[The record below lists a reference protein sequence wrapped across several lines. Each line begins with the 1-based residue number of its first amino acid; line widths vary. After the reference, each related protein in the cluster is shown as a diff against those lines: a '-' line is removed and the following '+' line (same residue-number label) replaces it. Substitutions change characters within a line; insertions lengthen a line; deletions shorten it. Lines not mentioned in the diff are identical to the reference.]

1 VAGYLTFLRGRFASL
16 LFLTMLSAVALAQ
29 EADSANGTA
38 ERESAVADKKEKDP
52 DRGRILAIPIIITE
66 PAIGE
71 GLGAAVMYFH
81 GKKKIDELPIT
92 TAGDVAKED
101 RKNKPPPT
109 VTGLFAFA
117 TNNETAGVGIGHRR
131 TFKNDLY
138 RFTGV
143 FARANINTTFFVR
156 DFPFGFSMD
165 GVFFFANLKRRIVDS
180 NFFVGVSAAY
190 INADIDFDATPEDS
204 FSSGILDFSLVDA
217 GVAGSIIYDSRD
229 NTSMPNSGQ
238 QVDLTYWRYD
248 EALGGDF
255 GYWKSR
261 LKIHS
266 FHEIGKKF
274 VLGLRLDTAKSG
286 GRVPFYALPFVRL
299 RGIAALRYSGESAGA
314 VEVEGRYD
322 FAKRW
327 SAVAFA
333 GAGFAEARFPVADT
347 EDDIRAYGA
356 GIRFQALK
364 EQNVWLELDLAK
376 GPEDYAFYIQV
387 GHPW

>member
-1 VAGYLTFLRGRFASL
+1 MRLPVPVPALVCGFILTLISCV
-16 LFLTMLSAVALAQ
+16 TMAQ
-29 EADSANGTA
+29 EAGSASETV
-38 ERESAVADKKEKDP
+38 ESAPAVADKKEKNP
-52 DRGRILAIPIIITE
+52 DRGRFLALPIIITE

-81 GKKKIDELPIT
+81 GKKKIDQQQIT

-101 RKNKPPPT
+101 RKNKPPAT

-156 DFPFGFSMD
+156 DFPFDFSID
-165 GVFFFANLKRRIVDS
+165 GNFFFANLKRRLVDS
-180 NFFVGVSAAY
+180 NFFVGLSASYA
-190 INADIDFDATPEDS
+190 NAAIDFDSTPEDS
-204 FSSGILDFSLVDA
+204 FSSGFLDFSYVDA
-217 GVAGSIIYDSRD
+217 GIAGSVIYDSRD
-229 NTSMPNSGQ
+229 NASMPNHGQ
-238 QVDLTYWRYD
+238 QVDFTYWRYT
-248 EALGGDF
+248 ETLGGDF
-255 GYWKSR
+255 DYWKSR

-286 GRVPFYALPFVRL
+286 GDVPFFALPFVRL
-299 RGIAALRYSGESAGA
+299 RGIPALRYQGESAGA
-314 VEVEGRYD
+314 VEVEGRYN
-322 FAKRW
+322 FANRW

-333 GAGFAEARFPVADT
+333 GVGFAEARFPFADT

-364 EQNVWLELDLAK
+364 EQNVWLELDVAK

>member
-1 VAGYLTFLRGRFASL
+1 VVGHLKFHRGTLASL
-16 LFLTMLSAVALAQ
+16 FLLAMLSGVTVAQ
-29 EADSANGTA
+29 EADSDSGDA
-38 ERESAVADKKEKDP
+38 EGEPAVADKKEKDP
-52 DRGRILAIPIIITE
+52 DRGRFLALPIIITE

-71 GLGAAVMYFH
+71 GLGAAVLYYH
-81 GKKKIDELPIT
+81 GKKKIDQPSIT
-92 TAGDVAKED
+92 TAGDVARED
-101 RKNKPPPT
+101 RKNKPPAT

-143 FARANINTTFFVR
+143 FARANINTMFFVR
-156 DFPFGFSMD
+156 DFPFGFSME
-165 GVFFFANLKRRIVDS
+165 GNFFFSNLKRRIVDS
-180 NFFVGVSAAY
+180 NFFVGISASRVDAT
-190 INADIDFDATPEDS
+190 IDFDATPEDS
-204 FSSGILDFSLVDA
+204 FSSGFLDFSFVSA
-217 GVAGSIIYDSRD
+217 GIAGSVIYDSRD
-229 NTSMPNSGQ
+229 NASMPNSGQ
-238 QVDLTYWRYD
+238 QVDFTYWRYD

-255 GYWKSR
+255 DYWKSR

-286 GRVPFYALPFVRL
+286 GRVPFFALPFVRL
-299 RGIAALRYSGESAGA
+299 RGIAALRYQGESAGA
-314 VEVEGRYD
+314 VEVEGRYN

-356 GIRFQALK
+356 GVRFQALK

>member
-1 VAGYLTFLRGRFASL
+1 V
-16 LFLTMLSAVALAQ
+16 
-29 EADSANGTA
+29 TA
-38 ERESAVADKKEKDP
+38 
-52 DRGRILAIPIIITE
+52 
-66 PAIGE
+66 
-71 GLGAAVMYFH
+71 
-81 GKKKIDELPIT
+81 
-92 TAGDVAKED
+92 
-101 RKNKPPPT
+101 
-109 VTGLFAFA
+109 LFAFA

-143 FARANINTTFFVR
+143 FARANINATFYVR

-165 GVFFFANLKRRIVDS
+165 GDFFFAKLKRRIVNS
-180 NFFVGVSAAY
+180 NFFVGVAAAY
-190 INADIDFDATPEDS
+190 VNADIDFDATPEDS
-204 FSSGILDFSLVDA
+204 FSSGILDFSFIDV

-229 NTSMPNSGQ
+229 NTSMPISGQ

-248 EALGGDF
+248 EAIGGDF
-255 GYWKSR
+255 DYWKSR

-266 FHEIGKKF
+266 FHEIGEKF
-274 VLGLRLDTAKSG
+274 VLGLRLDTATSG

-299 RGIAALRYSGESAGA
+299 RGIPALRYQGESAGA
-314 VEVEGRYD
+314 VEVEGRYN

-333 GAGFAEARFPVADT
+333 GVGFAEARFPFADT
-347 EDDIRAYGA
+347 KDDIRAYGA

-364 EQNVWLELDLAK
+364 EQNVWVELDVAK
-376 GPEDYAFYIQV
+376 GPEDYAFYIAV